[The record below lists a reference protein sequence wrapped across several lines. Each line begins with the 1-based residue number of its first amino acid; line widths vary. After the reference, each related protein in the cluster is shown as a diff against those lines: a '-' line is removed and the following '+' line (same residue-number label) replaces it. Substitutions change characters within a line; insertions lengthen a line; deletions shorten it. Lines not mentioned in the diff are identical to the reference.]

1 MKLLQFRIWG
11 GKVDYN
17 HSMYVWASDADIA
30 FFGIARRID
39 PSVTAHQWTG
49 KEISTNEVL
58 EAIKDKKSFKNDSD
72 TCIRGFECERFGT
85 VATITKTYDCML
97 DGSDKRAA
105 EEAWKCFQKISEE
118 NPESHIKLTTH
129 RGGSKIE
136 FLI

>member
-1 MKLLQFRIWG
+1 MHI
-11 GKVDYN
+11 
-17 HSMYVWASDADIA
+17 WASDADTA
-30 FFGIARRID
+30 FFGIARRIES
-39 PSVTAHQWTG
+39 SVTAFQWTG
-49 KEISTNEVL
+49 NKISTDEVL